1 MKIGLIDVDSHNFP
15 NLALMKISA
24 YHKRRGDTVEWA
36 NALEYYDIVYQ
47 SKVFDNTYSPD
58 IDWTPRGE
66 KIIKGGTGYNLKTVL
81 PDEIEH
87 TYPDYELYPT
97 LTKDTAYGYLTRGCP
112 RGCDF
117 CIVAEKEG
125 RKSCKVAD
133 LSEFWH
139 GQRFIKLLDPNILAC
154 RKHIELLKQLAES
167 NAYVDFTQGL
177 DARLLTTENIVLINR
192 IKIKN
197 IHFAWDRMEDEKA
210 VLPKLKLYAETAR
223 KICGAYGTVYCL
235 TNYGTTHEQDLYRV
249 NTLIKMGYDPYVMIY
264 DKNNA
269 SAITKQ
275 LQRWCNGVVIRKKC
289 PNFEDYG
296 KQKDTRQMH
305 IE

>member
-1 MKIGLIDVDSHNFP
+1 MRIGLIDVDSHNFP
-15 NLALMKISA
+15 NLVLMKISA

-58 IDWTPRGE
+58 IDWTPRAG

-81 PDEIEH
+81 PAEIEH

-117 CIVAEKEG
+117 CIVADKEG

-133 LSEFWH
+133 LSEFWR

-177 DARLLTTENIVLINR
+177 DARLLTAENITLINK
-192 IKIKN
+192 IKLKN

-210 VLPKLKLYAETAR
+210 ILPKLKLYAETAR

-235 TNYGTTHEQDLYRV
+235 TNHGTTHEQDLYRI
-249 NTLIKMGYDPYVMIY
+249 NTLIEMGYDPYVMIY

-269 SAITKQ
+269 PAITKQ
-275 LQRWCNGVVIRKKC
+275 LQRWCNSVVIRKKC